1 MTLPPPANN
10 DPSQWQAKYKAK
22 DAHAADGK
30 RRGAISMVSSTA
42 LFISTL
48 YVTTYLWSHYAATIV
63 DWVGKIG
70 ILFLLGLVAVVL
82 MLITA
87 AIRKLLFRAA
97 ISFFDRLYER
107 DEFDSDAAER
117 IRLRFSGIPPTPP
130 PLRRFDA
137 FKYPFVLI
145 RDGRVDPKKD
155 WIRWL
160 GGPARLL
167 IFDGN
172 AIYVERGNK
181 FSRVIGPSNSLPFLD
196 ATERV
201 RAVVDLHPRVL
212 VKPAGIKAWTKDG
225 ILVQMDVRL
234 ECQIGVEGMTE
245 ATSKGLLYPYGPIS
259 VKKAVE
265 KTPVRFDQEKKRLTE
280 IEWPDKVWGSVQGV
294 LATYIFSHTL
304 DELFLAESS
313 GHRGTDQ
320 VHSRDM
326 TATWLENL
334 NAGLREGGTRLLS
347 LQITNVRPVDPEVN
361 EKRVK
366 YWEAMKQSAVT
377 VSEGEA
383 KAHGILAYEKARAE
397 AERDLI
403 DAIVNG
409 LRTTDISG
417 YDDQLILSL
426 SGILNQS
433 LSKDLGL
440 YLPGETLESYKK
452 LRELLNLPNPDG
464 KYG

>member
-10 DPSQWQAKYKAK
+10 DPSQWQTKYKAK

-30 RRGAISMVSSTA
+30 RSGAISMGYSAA
-42 LFISTL
+42 LFISSL
-48 YVTTYLWSHYAATIV
+48 YVTAYLWFYYAATIV

-70 ILFLLGLVAVVL
+70 ILLLLGLVAVVL
-82 MLITA
+82 ALITSA
-87 AIRKLLFRAA
+87 VRKLLFQAA

-117 IRLRFSGIPPTPP
+117 IKLRFSGIPPSPP

-155 WIRWL
+155 WIQWL

-172 AIYVERGNK
+172 ALYVERGNK

-201 RAVVDLHPRVL
+201 RAVVDLHPHVL

-265 KTPVRFDQEKKRLTE
+265 KTPVRFDQEKKCLTE

-304 DELFLAESS
+304 DELFLAES
-313 GHRGTDQ
+313 GADQ
-320 VHSRDM
+320 VHSRDV
-326 TATWLENL
+326 TSSWLENL

-347 LQITNVRPVDPEVN
+347 LQITNVRPVDPQVN

-366 YWEAMKQSAVT
+366 YWEAIKQSVVT
-377 VSEGEA
+377 ISEGEA
-383 KAHGILAYEKARAE
+383 KAHGILAHEKARAQ

-403 DAIVNG
+403 NAIVDG
-409 LRTTDISG
+409 LGSAKDS
-417 YDDQLILSL
+417 YDDQLVLAL
-426 SGILNQS
+426 SGILDQS
-433 LSKDLGL
+433 LKDNDLGL
-440 YLPGETLESYKK
+440 YMPGETLGSLQK
-452 LRELLNLPNPDG
+452 LRELLKLS
-464 KYG
+464 